1 MADSKEVFLNEWY
14 SYFLSNIYWQGFNSV
29 GYRMADYS
37 FAGSFDINDE
47 FSVNLIY
54 SFSFSVNLLKWNLK
68 RDLHSQKHFSVE
80 SERNDGWASDE

>member
-1 MADSKEVFLNEWY
+1 
-14 SYFLSNIYWQGFNSV
+14 
-29 GYRMADYS
+29 MADYS

-80 SERNDGWASDE
+80 SERNDG